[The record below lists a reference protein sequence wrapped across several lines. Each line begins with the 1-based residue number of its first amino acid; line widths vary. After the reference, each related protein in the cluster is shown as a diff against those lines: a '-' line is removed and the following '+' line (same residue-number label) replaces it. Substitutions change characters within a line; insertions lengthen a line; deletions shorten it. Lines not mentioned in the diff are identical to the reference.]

1 MVMFTRRGLFGA
13 LGVGAAL
20 SGLARPAS
28 AFRIEE
34 ASQEV
39 KAVRFSACT
48 GPGAD
53 RSEHDKIR
61 AEIARLLGEP
71 QLPAAERDKL
81 SRGVACPLCG
91 GLVGPGC

>member
-1 MVMFTRRGLFGA
+1 MITRRVLVSA

-34 ASQEV
+34 ASPEL
-39 KAVRFSACT
+39 KSLRFGACAVTS
-48 GPGAD
+48 D
-53 RSEHDKIR
+53 SSEHDKIR
-61 AEIARLLGEP
+61 AEVVRLLHEP
-71 QLPAAERDKL
+71 KLPAAERERVA
-81 SRGVACPLCG
+81 RGIACPLCG